1 MDTGH
6 IRSSH
11 QSMQNVH
18 AKISEKMFHPF
29 TINVSLNAIH
39 LILFCYYIDMY
50 EKCPYT
56 NYMLK

>member
-11 QSMQNVH
+11 QSMQNMH

-39 LILFCYYIDMY
+39 FILFCFCTKYPF
-50 EKCPYT
+50 KCPYT
-56 NYMLK
+56 SYMLK